1 MNQRFHDKVVLVTG
15 ASSGIGKATA
25 RAFGREGARVVLS
38 ARRLEECEQTA
49 AAIRAEGG
57 EALAVRTDVTDPEDI
72 RRLVERTVE
81 AFGRID
87 GAFNNAG
94 IAGDTGRPTHEHT
107 RENWDQVIA
116 VNLSSVFF
124 SMKYEI
130 DAMLK
135 TGGGS
140 IVNNSSIYGLVG
152 ATIGHVPYVASKF
165 GVVGLT
171 ETAAIEYA
179 PKRIRVNA
187 VCPGFTR
194 TERMQDIC
202 DTDPERVNRA
212 ILPHIPM
219 ARLGEMEEIARLV
232 LWLASDEASYVTGQA
247 IAVDGGWVAQ

>member
-87 GAFNNAG
+87 VAFNNAG

-140 IVNNSSIYGLVG
+140 IVNNASIYGLVG